1 MNAYRIPFPI
11 LVKIR
16 LGPKG
21 NKEQG
26 NILANFVP
34 LRMVNSIKVVTR
46 AQVVLSHHLIGE
58 YHGCD

>member
-16 LGPKG
+16 LGPKV

-26 NILANFVP
+26 NVLANFVP
-34 LRMVNSIKVVTR
+34 LRMVILIKVVTR
-46 AQVVLSHHLIGE
+46 AQVVLRHCQIKSCGK
-58 YHGCD
+58 